1 MINSSSQKIFN
12 NSLLYTIG
20 TVASKAVAFLLI
32 PIYTYNLS
40 NAEYGMATT
49 ITTFVGT
56 FGIVMMLS
64 LRAAIM
70 RFFNDYEAGERRK
83 FIGTI
88 TVTVLVNS
96 LILCTALCLFR
107 GLYADIFFKDIPF
120 YPYVLIGIISL
131 GTEGV
136 YLIYQSVL
144 QAEQSGGRYS
154 LNSFLYLTINACATI
169 LLVVVFKLSV
179 LGVILANLITNA
191 GFAIYGLVDMFR
203 RKYLVFAF
211 DKQMF
216 VKSIK
221 YSLPILPHN
230 LANDVNVYANK
241 IIINNFLSYAM
252 TGIYSVAS
260 QFASMVNLVQ
270 SSINLAF
277 RPWFVE
283 QMGQGVEGRKQIKY
297 MTEMIMALF
306 CFIAV
311 CVCVFSREI
320 VWLLASKAYFEAW
333 LIMPLFVFVQLVTFI
348 YYTHVQT
355 LMYNIR
361 ISKYTAVCSIAGL
374 ITNVAVSLLLI
385 KPLGVHGI
393 ALAQLAA
400 KIVLSAIAVALSNHA
415 EKVDFGLKR
424 MILFLMAAIAF
435 AGISMIFAKGVGEYI
450 SLPLSLALRL
460 LLIVG
465 AFAVYILRYLQD
477 FKSLILGVLRRKG
490 HKNG

>member
-70 RFFNDYEAGERRK
+70 RFFNDYEAGERRR

-191 GFAIYGLVDMFR
+191 GFAIYGLTDMLR

-230 LANDVNVYANK
+230 LANDVNIYANK

-252 TGIYSVAS
+252 TGIYSLAS

-283 QMGQGVEGRKQIKY
+283 QMGQGTQGRKQIKY

-320 VWLLASKAYFEAW
+320 VILLASKQYFEAW
-333 LIMPLFVFVQLVTFI
+333 SIIPLFVFVQLVTFI

-361 ISKYTAVCSIAGL
+361 ISKFTSVCSICGL
-374 ITNVAVSLLLI
+374 VTNVVVSLLLV
-385 KPLGVHGI
+385 KPLGVYGI

-400 KIVLSAIAVALSNHA
+400 KIVLSAIAVCMSNYA

-424 MILFLMAAIAF
+424 MISYLVAAVGF
-435 AGISMIFAKGVGEYI
+435 AGISVVLSMCIGVYFNVI
-450 SLPLSLALRL
+450 VSILLRL
-460 LLIVG
+460 LVIAG
-465 AFAVYILRYLQD
+465 AFAVYMWRYMAD
-477 FKSLILGVLRRKG
+477 FKALVLGILRRKG
-490 HKNG
+490 HTNE

>member
-20 TVASKAVAFLLI
+20 TVASKAVAFFLI
-32 PIYTYNLS
+32 PIYTYNLT
-40 NAEYGMATT
+40 AEEYGMANV
-49 ITTFVGT
+49 ITTFVST

-70 RFFNDYEAGERRK
+70 RFFNDYEGMERRK

-88 TVTVLVNS
+88 TLTVLTNS
-96 LILCTALCLFR
+96 FTLCAALCLLR
-107 GLYADIFFKDIPF
+107 GLYTDVLFKGIPF
-120 YPYVLIGIISL
+120 FPYVFLGIISL

-154 LNSFLYLTINACATI
+154 LNSFVYLTFNAITTI
-169 LLVVVFKLSV
+169 LFVVVFKMHV
-179 LGVILANLITNA
+179 LGVVLANLITNA
-191 GFAIYGLVDMFR
+191 GFAAYGLFEMIR
-203 RKYLVFAF
+203 RKYLKFSF
-211 DKQMF
+211 DKVMF

-230 LANDVNVYANK
+230 LANDVNIYANK
-241 IIINNFLSYAM
+241 VIISNLLSNAM
-252 TGIYSVAS
+252 TGIYSLAS

-270 SSINLAF
+270 TSINLAF

-283 QMGQGVEGRKQIKY
+283 QMGKGNEGRAQIKY

-320 VWLLASKAYFEAW
+320 VLIMADKQYLEAW
-333 LIMPLFVFVQLVTFI
+333 KIIPLFVFVQLVTFI

-355 LMYNIR
+355 LMYNLR
-361 ISKYTAVCSIAGL
+361 ISKFTFVCSISGL
-374 ITNVAVSLLLI
+374 ITNIILSVLLA
-385 KPLGVHGI
+385 KPLGVYGI

-400 KIVLSAIAVALSNHA
+400 KTVLSAIAVVMSNYA

-424 MILFLMAAIAF
+424 MIVYLLAAVAF
-435 AGISMIFAKGVGEYI
+435 AGVSVALSMCIGVYFNAFVSI
-450 SLPLSLALRL
+450 LLRL
-460 LLIVG
+460 LVIAG
-465 AFAVYILRYLQD
+465 AFAVYIWRYLED
-477 FKSLILGVLRRKG
+477 FKTLIFGILRRKG